1 MKKRYKVHFTL
12 ERFVEVS
19 APSADDAE
27 QIVMDMER
35 SKMLEHFDF
44 DEYGFSTAV
53 VEMDEGE

>member
-1 MKKRYKVHFTL
+1 MRYKVHFTL
-12 ERFVEVS
+12 EGFVELN

-35 SKMLEHFDF
+35 SKMLEHFDY

-53 VEMDEGE
+53 IEMDEEE